1 MNKLTIFGDNST
13 FTKEVQAAI
22 KLLVGGQTPVNEIRE
37 REIRGGGTA
46 KYVNAYY
53 MTRQAALLTGWR
65 WSSKCLREKW
75 WPDDNNPSEVG
86 AFMQVT
92 LYDQDG
98 NAFSHQSWGSADIK
112 KWKETGK
119 GHITGTPVSIFDDL
133 KSAYTD
139 GIKKC
144 LSYFGIA
151 NDVYGGK
158 DLSENYFKQ
167 EDQQAVVKF
176 DTTEARNMFDA
187 YVRKNNVRYD
197 IVLKLLNAQSLN
209 DVTDWSAAYNTIK
222 EWIEGGKKKV

>member
-1 MNKLTIFGDNST
+1 MNKLTIFGDNSA
-13 FTKEVQAAI
+13 FNKDIQAAI
-22 KLLVGGQTPVNEIRE
+22 KSLINGQTPVSEIRE
-37 REIRGGGTA
+37 RETRGGGTT

-65 WSSKCLREKW
+65 WSSECLREKW
-75 WPDDNNPSEVG
+75 WPNETDPSEIG
-86 AFMQVT
+86 ALMQVT

-98 NAFSHQSWGSADIK
+98 NAFRHQSWGSAEIK
-112 KWKETGK
+112 KWKETGR
-119 GHITGTPVSIFDDL
+119 GHIAGMPISIFDDL

-151 NDVYGGK
+151 NDIYGGK
-158 DLSENYFKQ
+158 DLSENYFNADQ
-167 EDQQAVVKF
+167 EQSIVQYSNS
-176 DTTEARNMFDA
+176 EARSIFDA

-209 DVTDWSAAYNTIK
+209 DVTDWSTAYNTIK
-222 EWIEGGKKKV
+222 EWISGGRKQV